1 MLGIPVYL
9 IVAVALVLIAA
20 LTWALWP
27 HKIHGKHMVNYHQK
41 TYDEVKASGKCRHN
55 LSVAAIPAS
64 ALSMALG
71 GHNVIRCSD

>member
-55 LSVAAIPAS
+55 
-64 ALSMALG
+64 
-71 GHNVIRCSD
+71 RCRRHSRQRPINGTWRS